1 MRIFHSTQSA
11 LEKELAKIYKEEAK
25 LRSQLQHQKPL
36 PWKKS
41 LEEKIPAKVRD
52 GIQKGFQKAFE
63 ITFEKGNIV
72 IDKTY
77 NKEGKKQTFKV
88 KDYAV
93 DVKGGRRQ
101 LSSMKKDAQ
110 FGHALNTVLTSVEG
124 IGLGVLGIGLPDIVL
139 WVGMLLRGVYETALQ
154 YGFDYETPQEKLFIL
169 KLLETPMLSDRDWII
184 ANREIDDMILEPEH
198 VTPDN
203 ETIAVQMK
211 KTADAFATD
220 VMVAKFIQSLPIV
233 GIIGGATNP
242 LYYNKVLTYVELKYR
257 KRYLLKKMGKI
268 K

>member
-1 MRIFHSTQSA
+1 MGIFRSTQSA
-11 LEKELAKIYKEEAK
+11 LEKELAKVYKEEAK

-36 PWKKS
+36 PWKES

-63 ITFEKGNIV
+63 ITFDKGSII

-77 NKEGKKQTFKV
+77 NKEAKKQDFKV

-101 LSSMKKDAQ
+101 FSSMKKDAR
-110 FGHALNTVLTSVEG
+110 FGHAVNTVLTSVEG
-124 IGLGVLGIGLPDIVL
+124 IGLGALGIGLPDIVL

-169 KLLETPMLSDRDWII
+169 KLLETPMLSDRDWVI
-184 ANREIDDMILEPEH
+184 ANREIDDMILEPKH